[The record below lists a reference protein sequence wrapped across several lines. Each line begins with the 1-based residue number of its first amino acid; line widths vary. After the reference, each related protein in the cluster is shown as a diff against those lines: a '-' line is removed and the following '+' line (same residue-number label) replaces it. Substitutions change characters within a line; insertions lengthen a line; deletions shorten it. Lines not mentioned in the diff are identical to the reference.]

1 VLEISP
7 KKEAL
12 HRDSNDGD
20 EQSCPED
27 GQKEA
32 PRFPKYGEPNVGPEH
47 IVGAMGDVHNVH
59 DPENEGKPACQ
70 EEEDSREGNTA
81 EGLNDK
87 KIQIHDWSPF
97 RTNVEL
103 DLAFPRVSELPKH
116 TPWPFQRS
124 DSVLSPV
131 SSHKV
136 ENLYQYSKKLSRKKG
151 ERKKMA

>member
-32 PRFPKYGEPNVGPEH
+32 PRLPKYGEPNVGPEH
-47 IVGAMGDVHNVH
+47 IVGAMGDVHDVH
-59 DPENEGKPACQ
+59 DPENEGKPARQ

-81 EGLNDK
+81 EGLNDEE
-87 KIQIHDWSPF
+87 IHIHNESPF
-97 RTNVEL
+97 RVKARPKV
-103 DLAFPRVSELPKH
+103 AFRG
-116 TPWPFQRS
+116 T
-124 DSVLSPV
+124 
-131 SSHKV
+131 
-136 ENLYQYSKKLSRKKG
+136 
-151 ERKKMA
+151 